1 MDHYTLKAYGTY
13 MNAKGSYADIVG
25 AVGHFQTDFSG
36 FHNERAG
43 YMHGDFSNWDMAF
56 PRKRG
61 IC

>member
-36 FHNERAG
+36 FHNHHACIPHAHYENR
-43 YMHGDFSNWDMAF
+43 
-56 PRKRG
+56 
-61 IC
+61 